1 MEEVKQPEQPMI
13 NQNDTASHLG
23 KPEQPEQSLNFKS
36 HFTSLSRTSRT
47 LSFILRH
54 GAKKESLEMRPD
66 GYVKVEDLVE
76 IVISSNGAVLINSS
90 V

>member
-1 MEEVKQPEQPMI
+1 MEVVKQPEQSII
-13 NQNDTASHLG
+13 NQNDTVD
-23 KPEQPEQSLNFKS
+23 KPEQSEQSLHFKS

-76 IVISSNGAVLINSS
+76 VTISSNDAALNNFV
-90 V
+90 